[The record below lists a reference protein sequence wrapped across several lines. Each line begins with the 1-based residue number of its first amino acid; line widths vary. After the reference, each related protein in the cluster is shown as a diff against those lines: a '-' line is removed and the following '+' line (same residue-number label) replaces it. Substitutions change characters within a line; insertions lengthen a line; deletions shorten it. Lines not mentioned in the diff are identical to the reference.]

1 MRKLLNPLKRISER
15 AGRIILIHHTNAYG
29 TRIADHTQLQAAVS
43 QTILMTYQQKEN
55 RRIIKWES
63 KGRGPGATRTFHLA
77 SPAETTFKLIS
88 LNPFE
93 NLDPRDKSTI
103 PILNA
108 LATGPKSMTQIAME
122 TKLTFKRV
130 EKRIAKLLADGH
142 IRKQPSSPHSMR
154 QPQKYMT
161 I

>member
-1 MRKLLNPLKRISER
+1 MEPINTKAAHIEIEDFLIQHRGDATVIIDSFHAALLDARTNDARAMRKLLNPLKRISER

-77 SPAETTFKLIS
+77 SPDETTY
-88 LNPFE
+88 
-93 NLDPRDKSTI
+93 
-103 PILNA
+103 
-108 LATGPKSMTQIAME
+108 
-122 TKLTFKRV
+122 
-130 EKRIAKLLADGH
+130 
-142 IRKQPSSPHSMR
+142 SS
-154 QPQKYMT
+154 
-161 I
+161 